1 MKPKSSEN
9 ETKQLEL
16 GKVRLATFLN
26 MHHELVRLADSMDWE
41 EFCKKFGEKFDEKKG
56 RPGLPTR
63 LMVGLTYLKYLND
76 LSDEATVAQFLESGY
91 WQYFCGFEYF
101 QHELPCDSSSLT
113 RWRKRLGEDGAEKLL
128 TETLAVAHNLGLI
141 TLRSCERV
149 IVDTT
154 VQGKNIT
161 YPTDSKLINKAREN
175 LVEAA
180 KDHGIVLRQTYTFK
194 GKYEAHRCSRLLH
207 ARQYNRAQSS
217 IRRQKRYLARV
228 IRDVKRKCQ
237 NPEGKLLESLKLA
250 MKIFWQD
257 RKSANK
263 IYSLH
268 EPHVECISKGK
279 TRQPYE
285 FGNKVSLTVT
295 AKDSWIIGAKSFFG
309 NPFDGATLKEAI
321 KQTERLTGVVTKEIY
336 VDKGYRGKAH
346 HPEGKMVL
354 ISGRKNLRPILQR
367 FLKRRSSIEPII
379 GHSKQDHRM
388 ETNFLKGV
396 EGDKINPILA
406 ASAFNMRKVLRS
418 FFLSFFTWC
427 QKMKMEL
434 DNFQLHLLKI

>member
-1 MKPKSSEN
+1 M
-9 ETKQLEL
+9 EL
-16 GKVRLATFLN
+16 GKVRLASFLN
-26 MHHELVRLADSMDWE
+26 MNHELVRLADSMNWE
-41 EFCKKFGEKFDEKKG
+41 EFCKKFGESFDDRRG

-63 LMVGLTYLKYLND
+63 LMVGLTYLKYLYD
-76 LSDEATVAQFLESGY
+76 LSDEAVVAQFLESGY

-113 RWRKRLGEDGAEKLL
+113 RWRKRLGEEGAEKLL
-128 TETLAVAHNLGLI
+128 TETLAVAHKLGLI

-154 VQGKNIT
+154 VQEKNIT
-161 YPTDSKLINKAREN
+161 FPTDSKLINKARDN
-175 LVEAA
+175 LVKAA
-180 KDHGIVLRQTYTFK
+180 KYEGISLRQTYTFK

-207 ARQYNRAQSS
+207 ARQYNRAQTS

-228 IRDVKRKCQ
+228 IRDVKRKCTK
-237 NPEGKLLESLKLA
+237 PEGKLLEALTLA
-250 MKIFWQD
+250 MKVYLQD
-257 RKSANK
+257 RKSPKK

-279 TRQPYE
+279 ARQPYE

-295 AKDSWIIGAKSFFG
+295 ARDPWIIGAKSFFG

-321 KQTERLTGVVTKEIY
+321 AQTEKLTGVKTREIF
-336 VDKGYRGKAH
+336 VDKGYRGKKH
-346 HPEGKMVL
+346 HPEGKTVL
-354 ISGRKNLRPILQR
+354 ISGRTGLRPVLQR
-367 FLKRRSSIEPII
+367 LLKRRSSIEPII
-379 GHSKQDHRM
+379 GHSKHDHRM
-388 ETNFLKGV
+388 ETNFLKGL

-406 ASAFNMRKVLRS
+406 ASSFNLRKILRS
-418 FFLSFFTWC
+418 FFLSLFYWC

-434 DNFQLHLLKI
+434 EILQLHHQTI